1 MIRIRHSTE
10 PCNELELEGSNLE
23 LAELREA
30 ILRFCKSDEPTLDLA
45 ADSQFDPTP
54 YQYKLSRLHLQ
65 KTTEPI
71 LISAAAGT
79 LSISGQPEL
88 LRLFSEN
95 LPYDAHHTSSI
106 PYHVHFDRIGR
117 EDHVSEASLSIVLA
131 LKK

>member
-10 PCNELELEGSNLE
+10 PYKELELEGTNLQ

-30 ILRFCKSDEPTLDLA
+30 ILGFCNSDEPTMDLA
-45 ADSQFDPTP
+45 ADSQFDPAP
-54 YQYKLSRLHLQ
+54 YQHRLSRLHLQ
-65 KTTEPI
+65 KTSELI
-71 LISAAAGT
+71 IISAAAGT
-79 LSISGQPEL
+79 LSISGKPEL

-95 LPYDAHHTSSI
+95 LPYNAHQTSSI

-117 EDHVSEASLSIVLA
+117 EDHVSEASLGIVLG